1 MNIFEGL
8 EKHRKQVILDRLLPH
23 GIDRTTA
30 ICILYAINID
40 ITIMGIDLAE
50 EGIYE
55 TGYYAILN
63 RLSFNIDE
71 LSPIEVSI
79 LNDYCTTVVHNT
91 M

>member
-8 EKHRKQVILDRLLPH
+8 EKHRKQALLYRLLPN
-23 GIDRTTA
+23 GADRTTA
-30 ICILYAINID
+30 ICILYTLNVD

-71 LSPIEVSI
+71 LSPVEVSV
-79 LNDYCTTVVHNT
+79 LDDYCTAVVHNT